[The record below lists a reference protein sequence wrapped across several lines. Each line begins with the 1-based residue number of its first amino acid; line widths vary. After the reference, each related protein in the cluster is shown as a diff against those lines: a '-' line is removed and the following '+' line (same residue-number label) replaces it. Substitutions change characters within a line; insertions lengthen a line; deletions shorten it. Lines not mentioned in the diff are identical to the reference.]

1 VRNEKLACAI
11 LTPMPTYVALLRAV
25 NLAGR
30 NMVGMADLR
39 EMCDGL
45 GCLDTRSLLQSGNL
59 VFRVA
64 GTSAKLET
72 ALQAE
77 AKKRLGLDTEFFVRA
92 AKEWE
97 SIVAANPFP
106 REAKDDPGHLIA
118 MFLKDEPD
126 KKSAAALREAIVGR
140 ERFEIVGRQ
149 AYIVYPDGVGRS
161 KLTTALIEKKL
172 GTRGTGR
179 NWNTV
184 LKLRTALESS

>member
-1 VRNEKLACAI
+1 
-11 LTPMPTYVALLRAV
+11 MPTYVALLRAI

-39 EMCDGL
+39 EMCDRL

-64 GTSAKLET
+64 GGTSAKLET
-72 ALQAE
+72 ALQEE
-77 AKKRLGLDTEFFVRA
+77 ARKRLGLDTDFFVRT
-92 AKEWE
+92 AKDWE
-97 SIVAANPFP
+97 AIVAANPFP

-118 MFLKDEPD
+118 MFLKNAPG
-126 KKSAAALREAIVGR
+126 KQSQAALREAIAGR
-140 ERFEIVGRQ
+140 ERFEIVGRE

-184 LKLRTALESS
+184 LKLAAVLKE